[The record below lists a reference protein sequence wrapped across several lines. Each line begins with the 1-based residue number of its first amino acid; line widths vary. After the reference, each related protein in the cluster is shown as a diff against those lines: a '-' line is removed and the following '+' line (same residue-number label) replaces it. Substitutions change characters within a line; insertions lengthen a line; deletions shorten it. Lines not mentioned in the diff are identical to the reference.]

1 MKMRYVLFIFAFIY
15 VLFCVNIA
23 VSEIVTSQIAGLWLF
38 DGTDVNVAIDYSGN
52 GNDGKIKSAQ
62 RANGKFGT
70 ALDFNGD
77 GYVSIPDSS
86 DLQLSDKFT
95 MQAWFF
101 ARDIGNW
108 RQLIAK
114 DNEYLLR
121 IDPPQEENK
130 MSAFISVGGW
140 EPRVSAGVPP
150 LETWTHF
157 SATYDGEKIRIYVD
171 GVPIGEIAK
180 PGNIKTTHN
189 PVEIGRWGGGLMG
202 DDVGYFVGMID
213 EVAIF
218 NSVLTEN
225 DILESMNGLKKYG
238 FAVESKGKIA
248 DTWGNI
254 KKLI

>member
-1 MKMRYVLFIFAFIY
+1 MRHVLFIFVFIY
-15 VLFCVNIA
+15 ASFYANIA
-23 VSEIVTSQIAGLWLF
+23 ISKIVTSQIAGLWLF
-38 DGTDVNVAIDYSGN
+38 DETDVNVAIDYSGN

-62 RANGKFGT
+62 RVNGKFEK
-70 ALDFNGD
+70 ALDFNGN

-86 DLQLSDKFT
+86 KLQLSDKFT

-121 IDPPQEENK
+121 IDPPQEENN
-130 MSAFISVGGW
+130 MSAFISVAGW

-157 SATYDGEKIRIYVD
+157 SATYDGEKIRVYVN
-171 GVPIGEIAK
+171 GVSMGEIAK
-180 PGNIKTTHN
+180 LGNIKTTHN

-202 DDVGYFVGMID
+202 DDVGYFMGMID

-218 NSVLTEN
+218 NSVLTED
-225 DILESMNGLKKYG
+225 DILESMNGLKKYRLS
-238 FAVESKGKIA
+238 VESKGKIA